1 MEILDA
7 VRCDKTCGSEL
18 EGEKDL
24 RLVLQILSSEAGEGD
39 GADRRRYSRCGY
51 VTRASIELIDPL
63 GHVLRVKA
71 FSRDANQW
79 GVGLVTQTVLP
90 VGQNALLQIE
100 GGDQVD
106 VRARGCIVRCRE
118 VLPGWY
124 EGAVLFEQEQS
135 SLSPALID
143 R

>member
-18 EGEKDL
+18 DGEKDL
-24 RLVLQILSSEAGEGD
+24 RLVLQILGAEAQD
-39 GADRRRYSRCGY
+39 GADRRRYSRCAY
-51 VTRASIELIDPL
+51 VARAAVELMDPM
-63 GHVLRVKA
+63 GHMHRVKA